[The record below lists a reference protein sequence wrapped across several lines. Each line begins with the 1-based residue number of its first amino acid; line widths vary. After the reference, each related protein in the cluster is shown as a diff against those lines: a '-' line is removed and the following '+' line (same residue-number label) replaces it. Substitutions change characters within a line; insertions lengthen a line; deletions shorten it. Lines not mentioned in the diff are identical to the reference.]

1 MQSLKNLTAENRT
14 SFSQSL
20 LTWFDAHGRK
30 NLPWKQNPT
39 LYRVWISEI
48 MLQQTQ
54 VATVI
59 PYYQRFIQRF
69 PNLPSLA
76 HAPVDEVLG
85 LWTGLG
91 YYARARNLHRA
102 AQLAWETYE
111 DELPNTLE
119 ALTQLPGIGRSTAGA
134 ILALA
139 LGQRHPILD
148 GNVKRVLVRQE
159 AINNWPGH
167 PQVERQ
173 LWQRAEELLP
183 MTRVADYT
191 QAIMDLGATVCTRR
205 HPRCSC
211 CPVKETCQAHIHGNP
226 NDYPHSR
233 PRKRLP
239 LRATCMLILLNNQ
252 GEVLLERRPPAG
264 IWGGLWSFPEC
275 PPQAEFTPW
284 CLEQLNCYIENVKIW
299 PSLRHHFTHFTLDIQ
314 PIVAQVQSEGCLVME
329 SRDWVWYKMGTINER
344 GLPAPTLRLLEQLHK
359 ELERE

>member
-1 MQSLKNLTAENRT
+1 VQNLVAASGT

-20 LTWFDAHGRK
+20 LLWFDTHGRK
-30 NLPWKQNPT
+30 DLPWKQNPT
-39 LYRVWISEI
+39 LYRVWVSEI

-54 VATVI
+54 VTTVI

-69 PNLPSLA
+69 PDLPSLA
-76 HAPVDEVLG
+76 HASVDEVLG

-102 AQLAWETYE
+102 AQLAWETHGG
-111 DELPNTLE
+111 ELPNTLE
-119 ALTQLPGIGRSTAGA
+119 ALIQLPGIGRSTAGA

-139 LGQRHPILD
+139 LDQRHPILD
-148 GNVKRVLVRQE
+148 GNAKRVLVRQE
-159 AINNWPGH
+159 AIDNWPGH
-167 PQVERQ
+167 PQIERQ

-205 HPRCSC
+205 HPCCPS
-211 CPVKETCQAHIHGNP
+211 CPVKETCQAHLQGNP
-226 NDYPHSR
+226 DAYPRSR

-239 LRATCMLILLNNQ
+239 LRATLMLILLNNR
-252 GEVLLERRPPAG
+252 GEVLLERRPPIG

-275 PPQAEFTPW
+275 PPQTEITLW
-284 CLEQLNCYIENVKIW
+284 CQEHLNCHVGEVKIW

-314 PIVAQVQSEGCLVME
+314 PIVAQVHSEGCQVME
-329 SRDWVWYKMGTINER
+329 PGDWVWYKMGTINER

-359 ELERE
+359 ELEGE